1 MNEVVEFAR
10 RLIEGTAPWPER
22 EPFRGLI
29 ADLLRGLHFGIAREL
44 LARAREDDPADRW
57 LTQQLALATYKD
69 ESLVPGHR
77 FERAL
82 ELLREIGLRD
92 PETRD
97 SETLALGGAVL
108 KRLWEY
114 GGQIEH
120 LYEAI
125 TFYRAAYERNPR
137 EDMGYGGTNAAF
149 LLDLL
154 AAQAE
159 TVARRS
165 GSGDSAEAQ
174 RLREEAQSLRVPILS
189 DLVAAL
195 EEHPDFAEQYW
206 FLATLAEVCFGLGEY
221 PEAGAWLRRLR
232 ECFESEGSRASEWK
246 LQTTFRQLVMLA
258 RYQDIALPPEGSAVN
273 SWHPAWQALSALLG
287 ADTGPALSCYR
298 GKVGLA
304 LSGGGF
310 RASLFHLGVLARLAE
325 VDALRGV
332 EVLSTVSG
340 GSIVG
345 AHYYL
350 ELQRLLED
358 RADSTLTRQDYI
370 DLIRRLQASFLAG
383 VQRNIRVRVFED
395 LKANFRLLLSSD
407 YTRSKRL
414 GELYESELY
423 SQVADA
429 KGDAPRTMPQI
440 LVQPQASD
448 GTQVAN
454 FNPRFHNWRRRSK
467 VPMLLINTT
476 SLNSGHNWFFTGSWM
491 GEPPGLIGAEA
502 DVNERYR
509 RLYYHQAP
517 SEDLRNF
524 RLGHAVAASSCVP
537 GMFEPLVLQ
546 DLYPDRTVRL
556 VDGGVHDNQG
566 VAGLLDEGCT
576 LILCSD
582 ASGQMAD
589 LARPASDPAQV
600 LLRVTGVL
608 QDRVREA
615 QYQDLRGRLEGRA
628 LSGVFFI
635 HTKKELE
642 THPLDWIGCDEP
654 QELRSNPPQRCT
666 SYGVDKTLQRK
677 LSELRTDLDA
687 FSDVEAYA
695 LMASGYL
702 MARRELE
709 VLQQRHLRDGHPGS
723 WGDYAL
729 ETPSLTD
736 WPFSPLIPL
745 LGSPEG
751 ASAART
757 DLELQLDIGSSLFL
771 KVWKS
776 IEEFRRALAYGLGAA
791 AVLLSVFLIVN
802 WDVPLLTWGGLVMLV
817 AGGLAAAYV
826 PLLRWFNPT
835 AETRSYLTKL
845 VMAAVGYVWAK
856 IHLRFVAPHFLA
868 RGRLSRLLGLD

>member
-1 MNEVVEFAR
+1 MNDVVENAR
-10 RLIEGTAPWPER
+10 RLIAGTVPWPER
-22 EPFRGLI
+22 ETFQELI
-29 ADLLRGLHFGIAREL
+29 ADLLRGFHFGIAREV
-44 LARAREDDPADRW
+44 LAIARERDASDHW
-57 LTQQLALATYKD
+57 LTQQLAIATYKD
-69 ESLVPGHR
+69 ESLVPRVR

-92 PETRD
+92 PENRD

-108 KRLWEY
+108 KRLWEF
-114 GGQIEH
+114 GGQVEH
-120 LYEAI
+120 LQEAI
-125 TFYRAAYERNPR
+125 AFYRAAYERNPR
-137 EDMGYGGTNAAF
+137 QDMGYGGTNAAF

-159 TVARRS
+159 TLARRS
-165 GSGDSAEAQ
+165 GSSESAEAL
-174 RLREEAQSLRVPILS
+174 RLRDDAQSLRVPILS

-195 EEHPDFAEQYW
+195 EESPGLAEQYW

-232 ECFESEGSRASEWK
+232 ECFEAEGSRASEWK

-258 RYQDIALPPEGSAVN
+258 RYQGIAFPPEGSAIG
-273 SWHPAWQALSALLG
+273 SWHPAWQALHALLG
-287 ADTGPALSCYR
+287 ADTAAALTCYR

-345 AHYYL
+345 THYYL

-358 RADSTLTRQDYI
+358 RADSDLTRQDYI
-370 DLIRRLQASFLAG
+370 DLIRRLQESFLKG
-383 VQRNIRVRVFED
+383 VQRNLRVRVFDD
-395 LKANFRLLLSSD
+395 LKANIRLLFSTAYS
-407 YTRSKRL
+407 RSMRL

-423 SQVADA
+423 SRVRDA
-429 KGDAPRTMPQI
+429 KGDAPRSMPQI
-440 LVQPQASD
+440 LVRPRASD
-448 GTQVAN
+448 GTQVAD

-491 GEPPGLIGAEA
+491 GEPPGLIGGEV

-509 RLYYHQAP
+509 RLYYRQAP
-517 SEDLRNF
+517 TEHLRNF
-524 RLGHAVAASSCVP
+524 RVGYAVAASSCVP

-576 LILCSD
+576 LVLCSD

-589 LARPASDPAQV
+589 VARPASDPAQV

-654 QELRSNPPQRCT
+654 REFRPDPPRPCT

-695 LMASGYL
+695 LMVSGYL

-723 WGDYAL
+723 WGDYDL
-729 ETPSLTD
+729 EAPGLTD
-736 WPFSPLIPL
+736 WPFSPLIPI
-745 LGSPEG
+745 LGLPQG

-776 IEEFRRALAYGLGAA
+776 IEEFRRALTYGLGAA
-791 AVLLSVFLIVN
+791 TLLLIVFLSVN
-802 WDVPLLTWGGLVMLV
+802 WNVALLTWGGLAMLL
-817 AGGLAAAYV
+817 AGGLAMAYV

-835 AETRSYLTKL
+835 AETRSFLTKL
-845 VMAAVGYVWAK
+845 VMATVGYAWAK